1 MNECLSDTNVH
12 HQGIRKEKNTKSISF
27 FLNLMDFSTKKKRF
41 KKYKKN
47 IQTSTKNG
55 EHIYLLKKRKYEK
68 INIHMK
74 NT

>member
-1 MNECLSDTNVH
+1 
-12 HQGIRKEKNTKSISF
+12 
-27 FLNLMDFSTKKKRF
+27 MDFSTKKEL
-41 KKYKKN
+41 KKYKK
-47 IQTSTKNG
+47 IFKHPQKNG